1 MYQWTRCPVAEVIR
15 SKPGTVPGSAALEC
29 LCKWEPGMCKDP
41 PTHLRKSQD
50 RSFFF
55 AARKQGRP
63 LLINRSWMHNRIS
76 YFKRHHRMST
86 TSRWWYFPFWWHTSH
101 WCLFLV
107 QSWMERSGVARRD
120 LTEQMCS
127 FTHKAHCSSSHLT
140 SCVTFSICWDGLTQ
154 VLGMGKFHRHADVRY
169 KEEPWAVESLVELI
183 AKDCCFHFLNAV
195 LLTSPLMRCVP
206 LLC

>member
-1 MYQWTRCPVAEVIR
+1 MYQWTCCPVAEVIR

-50 RSFFF
+50 RSFFCSEE
-55 AARKQGRP
+55 AGRP
-63 LLINRSWMHNRIS
+63 LLINRSWMRNRIS
-76 YFKRHHRMST
+76 YFNKSHHRLVVLI
-86 TSRWWYFPFWWHTSH
+86 RWYFPFWWHMSH

-107 QSWMERSGVARRD
+107 QCWKRSGVARGD
-120 LTEQMCS
+120 LTEQMYS
-127 FTHKAHCSSSHLT
+127 FTHTARCSSSNLI

-154 VLGMGKFHRHADVRY
+154 VLGMGKFHRHADMRC
-169 KEEPWAVESLVELI
+169 KEEPWAVECLVEFI
-183 AKDCCFHFLNAV
+183 AKDCCFHFLNTV
-195 LLTSPLMRCVP
+195 PLTSPLMRCVP